1 MQTGTTHR
9 RRVIITSKPQ
19 AVKCG
24 HERRSRASGRGT
36 IDKMLFGHN
45 TDVTVGE
52 KRYHVQT
59 EDRGTRHALID
70 TMVYCDGRVLHRRT
84 NSYGDLLPLDARAE
98 EKLRLRV
105 AHQHQ
110 EVVKEL
116 RSGTLE
122 LTDGVG
128 AKPSGNATARKP
140 SAHTPVAAQIKGIEL
155 ELTNGSSWLS
165 GRRATLQVAVRDK
178 DTGVAISGAHVIAR
192 VEGATDAA
200 EFSTATGTQGQA
212 RLAFDMPHLAGGDAA
227 LVIEASHEQARGQL
241 RFQLRAKPRVPA
253 AG

>member
-1 MQTGTTHR
+1 
-9 RRVIITSKPQ
+9 
-19 AVKCG
+19 
-24 HERRSRASGRGT
+24 
-36 IDKMLFGHN
+36 MLFGHN
-45 TDVTVGE
+45 SDVTVGD

-84 NSYGDLLPLDARAE
+84 NSYHDLLPLDARAE

-105 AHQHQ
+105 AHQHH
-110 EVVKEL
+110 EVIDEL

-122 LTDGVG
+122 FTDGAG
-128 AKPSGNATARKP
+128 MKP
-140 SAHTPVAAQIKGIEL
+140 SAPRPAAAPAKSIEV

-165 GRRATLQVAVRDK
+165 GRRATLHVDVRDR
-178 DTGVAISGAHVIAR
+178 DTGAAISGAHVVAR
-192 VEGATDAA
+192 VEGAAEVP

-212 RLAFDMPHLAGGDAA
+212 RLAFDMPRLGGTEAA
-227 LVIEASHEQARGQL
+227 LVIEASHGQARGQL
-241 RFQLRAKPRVPA
+241 RFQLRAKPKVPA